1 MTHKEEKI
9 RDLLRAENVV
19 CAAIDRAI
27 ITPYNWSLI
36 LLAVLICSFSGNITA
51 TASNNLELRTD
62 MSKDEIVAYNKA
74 IEELHQAVRECR
86 IKATDRV
93 ASRFAESLKVEK
105 ADLTTQEQIAIYK
118 AETQQDIDTYTNQ
131 TNYAQTQSEIIIR
144 QFDKAL
150 LNEIIKRNPGVSSKE
165 QALNWARS
173 HQAESNAIRK
183 DALAQIKP
191 FETVEYKAW
200 VANVKSNAAEGQNQ
214 AVVKDERLKKSIN

>member
-19 CAAIDRAI
+19 CAAIGRAI

-74 IEELHQAVRECR
+74 IEELHQAVREDR
-86 IKATDRV
+86 ITTTNSADARLL
-93 ASRFAESLKVEK
+93 ASLK
-105 ADLTTQEQIAIYK
+105 ADLITQDQIAIDK
-118 AETQQDIDTYTNQ
+118 AKTQQDIDTYTNQ
-131 TNYAQTQSEIIIR
+131 ANYAKTHPEIINS
-144 QFDKAL
+144 QFDKAW
-150 LNEIIKRNPGVSSKE
+150 LNEVIKRNPGVWNKA

-173 HQAESNAIRK
+173 HPTESNAIRK
-183 DALAQIKP
+183 DVIAQIKP

-200 VANVKSNAAEGQNQ
+200 VANVKSNAATGQNQ
-214 AVVKDERLKKSIN
+214 AVVKDEQLKKSIN